1 MRGPGHES
9 ESCASGIMFSTL
21 HNHSKSAHFILTM
34 VNLEGSSRTSKESL
48 NALRFS
54 NLTKKYLVDD
64 DQVDAVKLKQL
75 IHSAS
80 IVSERLTEANA
91 CSANDIKLRLQLDE
105 LTSELSKK
113 CDVLNEIGIA
123 KARAESKNKFSASS
137 SQTRAS
143 KPAQIISNDGH
154 GGQTDTD
161 AASGERIHT
170 LLQQQKVT
178 HWSRCCYSYQKLY
191 FTNNCLKKNYAFQH
205 ISTQEIEEE
214 KRAQAILMTELVD
227 LTGIL
232 KNATIQMSSTVTEQ
246 NLVSSLINK

>member
-1 MRGPGHES
+1 
-9 ESCASGIMFSTL
+9 
-21 HNHSKSAHFILTM
+21 M
-34 VNLEGSSRTSKESL
+34 VNLEDSSRSSKESL
-48 NALRFS
+48 NALRFR

-80 IVSERLTEANA
+80 IVSERLAEANA
-91 CSANDIKLRLQLDE
+91 CSANDIQLRLQLDE
-105 LTSELSKK
+105 LRSELSKK
-113 CDVLNEIGIA
+113 CDALNEIGIA

-143 KPAQIISNDGH
+143 KPAHIISHEGLH

-178 HWSRCCYSYQKLY
+178 QWSEESRYCCCYQ
-191 FTNNCLKKNYAFQH
+191 T
-205 ISTQEIEEE
+205 
-214 KRAQAILMTELVD
+214 AIFH
-227 LTGIL
+227 
-232 KNATIQMSSTVTEQ
+232 
-246 NLVSSLINK
+246 

>member
-1 MRGPGHES
+1 MGEVQVGQSVLPNE
-9 ESCASGIMFSTL
+9 CASGIMFSTL
-21 HNHSKSAHFILTM
+21 YNHRNSAHFILTM

-48 NALRFS
+48 NALRFR

-80 IVSERLTEANA
+80 IVSERLAEANA
-91 CSANDIKLRLQLDE
+91 CSANDTQIRLQLDE
-105 LTSELSKK
+105 LRRELSKK
-113 CDVLNEIGIA
+113 CDALNEIGIA

-143 KPAQIISNDGH
+143 KPAQIISHDGLQ

-161 AASGERIHT
+161 AAPGERIHN

-178 HWSRCCYSYQKLY
+178 QWSEELRCCYSYQTAM
-191 FTNNCLKKNYAFQH
+191 FH
-205 ISTQEIEEE
+205 
-214 KRAQAILMTELVD
+214 
-227 LTGIL
+227 
-232 KNATIQMSSTVTEQ
+232 
-246 NLVSSLINK
+246 